1 MRYLTDRKRATGM
14 GSAKSGT
21 AHFWAM
27 KVSSVALLI
36 LIPLFVFTF
45 GTIVGEDYATVTA
58 YFAHPFPALIA
69 ALTLIVGFEHFQSGA
84 QVLIEDY
91 VHGLAQKITIIL
103 IKCISYGLMP
113 LFFSPR
119 DPILLGPI

>member
-1 MRYLTDRKRATGM
+1 MRYLTDRKRAVGM
-14 GSAKSGT
+14 GSAKTGT
-21 AHFWAM
+21 GHFWAM

-45 GTIVGEDYATVTA
+45 GCIVGSSFDEVIA
-58 YFAHPFPALIA
+58 YYQRPFPAIVA

-103 IKCISYGLMP
+103 IKCFSYGLMATG
-113 LFFSPR
+113 LFA
-119 DPILLGPI
+119 IAKIAL

>member
-36 LIPLFVFTF
+36 LIPLFVFTL

-103 IKCISYGLMP
+103 IKCISYGLMAMG
-113 LFFSPR
+113 LFA
-119 DPILLGPI
+119 IAKLAL

>member
-58 YFAHPFPALIA
+58 YFAHPFPAVIA

-103 IKCISYGLMP
+103 IKCISYGLMAMG
-113 LFFSPR
+113 LFA
-119 DPILLGPI
+119 IAKLAL

>member
-36 LIPLFVFTF
+36 LVPLFVFTF
-45 GTIVGEDYATVTA
+45 GAILGASYEEVVA
-58 YFAHPFPALIA
+58 YYSRPFPAIVA
-69 ALTLIVGFEHFQSGA
+69 ALTLIVGLEHFQSGA

-91 VHGLAQKITIIL
+91 VHGTAEKITIIL
-103 IKCISYGLMP
+103 VKCLAYGMMATG
-113 LFFSPR
+113 LFA
-119 DPILLGPI
+119 IAKMAL

>member
-21 AHFWAM
+21 AHFWSM
-27 KVSSVALLI
+27 KVSSIALVI

-45 GTIVGEDYATVTA
+45 GPMLGEPHQVVLD
-58 YFAHPFPALIA
+58 YFARPFPAIVA
-69 ALTLIVGFEHFQSGA
+69 ALTMVVALKHFADGV

-91 VHGLAQKITIIL
+91 VHGTSQKVAIIL
-103 IKCISYGLMP
+103 MVCLSYAVAATGVFAIARIAL
-113 LFFSPR
+113 
-119 DPILLGPI
+119 

>member
-1 MRYLTDRKRATGM
+1 MAYLTDRKRANGL

-27 KVSSVALLI
+27 KVSSVALLV

-45 GTIVGEDYATVTA
+45 GAALGGSYEEVLA
-58 YFAHPFPALIA
+58 YYSRPFPAIVA
-69 ALTLIVGFEHFQSGA
+69 ALTLIVSFKHFNDGV

-91 VHGLAQKITIIL
+91 VHGLPQKIAL
-103 IKCISYGLMP
+103 IGMTCVSYGAAAIGIFAIARIAL
-113 LFFSPR
+113 
-119 DPILLGPI
+119 

>member
-91 VHGLAQKITIIL
+91 VHGLTQKITIIL
-103 IKCISYGLMP
+103 IKCISYGLMAMG
-113 LFFSPR
+113 LFA
-119 DPILLGPI
+119 IAKLAL

>member
-1 MRYLTDRKRATGM
+1 MRFLTDRKRATGL

-45 GTIVGEDYATVTA
+45 GPMLGSDHATVTA
-58 YFAHPFPALIA
+58 YFARPGPALIA
-69 ALTLIVGFEHFQSGA
+69 ALTIVVGMIHFKDGA
-84 QVLIEDY
+84 QVMIEDY
-91 VHGLAQKITIIL
+91 VHGTTQKVTILAL
-103 IKCISYGLMP
+103 ICLSYAVAATGLFAIAR
-113 LFFSPR
+113 LA
-119 DPILLGPI
+119 L

>member
-58 YFAHPFPALIA
+58 YFAHPFPALIT

-91 VHGLAQKITIIL
+91 VHGLAQKTTIIL
-103 IKCISYGLMP
+103 IKCISYGLMAMG
-113 LFFSPR
+113 LFA
-119 DPILLGPI
+119 IAKLAL

>member
-1 MRYLTDRKRATGM
+1 MRYLTDRKRAIGM

-91 VHGLAQKITIIL
+91 VHGFAQKITIIL
-103 IKCISYGLMP
+103 IKCISYGLMSMG
-113 LFFSPR
+113 LFA
-119 DPILLGPI
+119 IAKLAL